1 MNKEILNLLD
11 EENVDFGRLFEFYSG
26 IKKDFI
32 NKTDN
37 IEMGFIGNTLDK
49 ERLERDMDYC
59 VKNYAR
65 NTKDKDKWRKR
76 ADILKKL
83 NNSIPTKY
91 YLQVVFKDTAMII
104 KKSIMNS
111 VNELDMQ
118 NEPKKGVIDL
128 KNYDIPEEV
137 IKYGIFT
144 DEKVKGG
151 RFINKHFV
159 PDNIA
164 EYLESETLKKLPKK
178 QKELLPKNQELKIN
192 INLLDMRDKFIK
204 REGKKQK
211 YEEETKKRYIND
223 INQFIK
229 YMEDNNM
236 YEIEKLD
243 VEEFQEYISAKKGK
257 QGNPIS
263 EKTVNNIIGR
273 VRTFFD
279 YVVSKRYMSFNP
291 FEKLSN
297 YGVNKN
303 VTDKR
308 NFTLEELKKIFSG
321 KYDNARKEIL
331 DCLRFLLITGV
342 RTEEFYNLNK
352 DSFYTDCNYP
362 FLKVKTAKQG
372 ADKIFY
378 RNIPLHKLLKDL
390 YEYDWI
396 AKIKKVYSNKGTLSK
411 ALNAEID
418 KVIKDN
424 TVSVHRLRGNFANA
438 IDEWLV
444 LAGFKDYV
452 GTDKKLLGHSENL
465 KKDDIED
472 QVKYKITKTVLGY
485 APDMTH
491 GTYAKSEYMDAKI
504 LAIQGLDAFENI
516 FEYLSIPKNQIGHV
530 KPRKSRKTKNK
541 PIAMIAK

>member
-1 MNKEILNLLD
+1 MKKEILNLLD
-11 EENVDFGRLFEFYSG
+11 EENADFGRLYKFYSG
-26 IKKDFI
+26 IKKAFI

-37 IEMGFIGNTLDK
+37 IETGFIGNALDK
-49 ERLERDMDYC
+49 EQLERDMDYC

-65 NTKDKDKWRKR
+65 NTKDKDKWLKR
-76 ADILKKL
+76 ANILKKL
-83 NNSIPTKY
+83 NDSTPTKHY
-91 YLQVVFKDTAMII
+91 TQVVSKDTAMKI
-104 KKSIMNS
+104 KSVINS

-118 NEPKKGVIDL
+118 NEPKTGVIDL

-137 IKYGIFT
+137 IKYGILT

-151 RFINKHFV
+151 RFINNQFV
-159 PDNIA
+159 SDNIA
-164 EYLESETLKKLPKK
+164 GYLESETLKKLPKK
-178 QKELLPKNQELKIN
+178 QKEFLPKNQKLEIS
-192 INLLDMRDKFIK
+192 INLKTICNKFIERESDK
-204 REGKKQK
+204 RGYTQ
-211 YEEETKKRYIND
+211 ETRLRYIKDVNRL
-223 INQFIK
+223 IK
-229 YMEDNNM
+229 YMEENKI

-243 VEEFQEYISAKKGK
+243 VDEFQNHIFTKKDEKGK
-257 QGNPIS
+257 TIS
-263 EKTVNNIIGR
+263 KKTLNNIIGR
-273 VRTFFD
+273 LRIFFD
-279 YVVSKRYMSFNP
+279 YIVLIKQVNNNP

-297 YGVNKN
+297 YGVNKT

-321 KYDNARKEIL
+321 KHDNARKEIL

-352 DSFYTDCNYP
+352 DSFYTDCDHP

-372 ADKIFY
+372 AGKIFY
-378 RNIPLHKLLKDL
+378 RNIPLHTLLKDL
-390 YEYDWI
+390 YKYDWI

-411 ALNAEID
+411 ALNAERD

-472 QVKYKITKTVLGY
+472 RVKYKITKTVLGY
-485 APDMTH
+485 APDMTQ

-504 LAIQGLDAFENI
+504 LAIQGLDAFKNI
-516 FEYLSIPKNQIGHV
+516 FEYLNIPKNQIGHV
-530 KPRKSRKTKNK
+530 KPRKSRKTKNN
-541 PIAMIAK
+541 PIAMTVK

>member
-37 IEMGFIGNTLDK
+37 IKMGFIGNTLDK
-49 ERLERDMDYC
+49 EQLERDMDHC

-65 NTKDKDKWRKR
+65 NKKDKYKWLKR

-83 NNSIPTKY
+83 NDSTPTKY
-91 YLQVVFKDTAMII
+91 YMQVIFKDTAII
-104 KKSIMNS
+104 IQKSIMNS

-118 NEPKKGVIDL
+118 NEPKTGVIDL
-128 KNYDIPEEV
+128 KNYNIPEEV

-151 RFINKHFV
+151 RFINKQFV

-164 EYLESETLKKLPKK
+164 RYLESETLKKIPKSKK
-178 QKELLPKNQELKIN
+178 QLLPANNELKPEID
-192 INLLDMRDKFIK
+192 LLETYKLYEMHEGDKQMYSDDTLG
-204 REGKKQK
+204 RYKK
-211 YEEETKKRYIND
+211 
-223 INQFIK
+223 
-229 YMEDNNM
+229 
-236 YEIEKLD
+236 D
-243 VEEFQEYISAKKGK
+243 VERLVEYMKNNNIYELKQLRAQNFQKHIKDKTSKG
-257 QGNPIS
+257 NA
-263 EKTVNNIIGR
+263 NNIIGR
-273 VRTFFD
+273 LRKFFNYAVQEK
-279 YVVSKRYMSFNP
+279 YVSCNP

-297 YGVNKN
+297 YKVDKN
-303 VTDKR
+303 TTDKR
-308 NFTLEELKKIFSG
+308 NFTLDELKELFSG
-321 KYDNARKEIL
+321 KNSGIRKELL
-331 DCLRFLLITGV
+331 DCLRFLLLTGV

-352 DSFYTDCNYP
+352 DSFYTDCDHP

-378 RNIPLHKLLKDL
+378 RNIPLHTLLKDL
-390 YEYDWI
+390 YKYDWI
-396 AKIKKVYSNKGTLSK
+396 AKIKKIYSNKGTLSK

-438 IDEWLV
+438 IDEYLCSRDFIEYQDT
-444 LAGFKDYV
+444 LKN
-452 GTDKKLLGHSENL
+452 LMGHSKRL
-465 KKDDIED
+465 RKDDIED
-472 QVKYKITKTVLGY
+472 QVKYKITKTILGY
-485 APDMTH
+485 APDMTQ
-491 GTYAKSEYMDAKI
+491 GTYSQSEYADPKK
-504 LAIQGLDAFENI
+504 LAIRGLNVFEDI
-516 FEYLSIPKNQIGHV
+516 FEYLNIPKNQIGHV

>member
-26 IKKDFI
+26 IKKHFI

-49 ERLERDMDYC
+49 EQLERDMDHC
-59 VKNYAR
+59 LKNYAR
-65 NTKDKDKWRKR
+65 NTKDKDKWLKR

-83 NNSIPTKY
+83 NGSTPTKY
-91 YLQVVFKDTAMII
+91 YMQVAFKDTAMII
-104 KKSIMNS
+104 QKSIMNS

-118 NEPKKGVIDL
+118 NEPKIGVIDL

-151 RFINKHFV
+151 RFINNQFV

-164 EYLESETLKKLPKK
+164 GYLESETLKKLPKK

-331 DCLRFLLITGV
+331 DCLRFLLTTGI

-352 DSFYTDCNYP
+352 DSFCMDCNHP

-390 YEYDWI
+390 YKYDWI
-396 AKIKKVYSNKGTLSK
+396 AKIKKIYSNKGTLSK

-472 QVKYKITKTVLGY
+472 KVKYKITKTILGY

-504 LAIQGLDAFENI
+504 LAIRGLDAFENI
-516 FEYLSIPKNQIGHV
+516 FEYLNIPKNQIGHV
-530 KPRKSRKTKNK
+530 KPRKSRKIKK
-541 PIAMIAK
+541 PIAMTAK

>member
-37 IEMGFIGNTLDK
+37 IKMGFIGNTLDK
-49 ERLERDMDYC
+49 EQLERDMDYC

-65 NTKDKDKWRKR
+65 NTKHKDKWLKR

-83 NNSIPTKY
+83 NDSTPTKY
-91 YLQVVFKDTAMII
+91 YMQVIFKDTAII
-104 KKSIMNS
+104 IQKSIMNS

-118 NEPKKGVIDL
+118 NEPKTGVIDL
-128 KNYDIPEEV
+128 KNYNIPEEV

-151 RFINKHFV
+151 RFINKQFV

-164 EYLESETLKKLPKK
+164 RYLESETLKKIPKSKK
-178 QKELLPKNQELKIN
+178 QLLPANNELKPEID
-192 INLLDMRDKFIK
+192 LLETYKLYEMHEGDKQMYSDDTLG
-204 REGKKQK
+204 RYKK
-211 YEEETKKRYIND
+211 
-223 INQFIK
+223 
-229 YMEDNNM
+229 
-236 YEIEKLD
+236 D
-243 VEEFQEYISAKKGK
+243 VERLVEYMKNNNIYELKQLRAQNFQKHIKDKTSKG
-257 QGNPIS
+257 NA
-263 EKTVNNIIGR
+263 NNIIGR
-273 VRTFFD
+273 LRKFFNYAVQEK
-279 YVVSKRYMSFNP
+279 YVSCNP

-297 YGVNKN
+297 YKVDKN
-303 VTDKR
+303 TTDKR
-308 NFTLEELKKIFSG
+308 NFTLDELKELFSG
-321 KYDNARKEIL
+321 KNSGIRKELL
-331 DCLRFLLITGV
+331 DCLRFLLLTGV

-352 DSFYTDCNYP
+352 DSFYTDCDHP

-378 RNIPLHKLLKDL
+378 RNIPLHTLLKDL
-390 YEYDWI
+390 YKYDWI
-396 AKIKKVYSNKGTLSK
+396 AKIKKIYSNKGTLSK

-438 IDEWLV
+438 IDEYLCSRDFIEYQDT
-444 LAGFKDYV
+444 LKN
-452 GTDKKLLGHSENL
+452 LMGHSKRL
-465 KKDDIED
+465 RKDDIED
-472 QVKYKITKTVLGY
+472 QVKYKITKTILGY
-485 APDMTH
+485 APDMTQ
-491 GTYAKSEYMDAKI
+491 GTYSQSEYADPKI
-504 LAIQGLDAFENI
+504 LAIRGLNVFEDI
-516 FEYLSIPKNQIGHV
+516 FEYLNIPKNQIGHV

>member
-1 MNKEILNLLD
+1 MKKEILNLLD
-11 EENVDFGRLFEFYSG
+11 EENVDFGRLYKFYSG

-49 ERLERDMDYC
+49 EQLERDMDYC

-65 NTKDKDKWRKR
+65 NTKDKDKWLKR

-83 NNSIPTKY
+83 NGSTPTKY
-91 YLQVVFKDTAMII
+91 YMQVVFKDTAMII
-104 KKSIMNS
+104 QKSIMNS

-118 NEPKKGVIDL
+118 NEPKTGVIDL
-128 KNYDIPEEV
+128 KIYDIPEEV
-137 IKYGIFT
+137 IKYGILT

-151 RFINKHFV
+151 RFINKQFV

-164 EYLESETLKKLPKK
+164 GYLESETLKKLPKK
-178 QKELLPKNQELKIN
+178 QKELLPKNQKLEIS
-192 INLLDMRDKFIK
+192 INLKTICNKFIGRECDK
-204 REGKKQK
+204 RGYTQ
-211 YEEETKKRYIND
+211 ETRLRYIKDVNRL
-223 INQFIK
+223 IK
-229 YMEDNNM
+229 YMEENKI

-243 VEEFQEYISAKKGK
+243 VDEFQNHIFTKKDEKGK
-257 QGNPIS
+257 TIS
-263 EKTVNNIIGR
+263 KKTLNNIIGR
-273 VRTFFD
+273 LRIFFD
-279 YVVSKRYMSFNP
+279 YIVLIKQVNNNP

-321 KYDNARKEIL
+321 KHDNARKEIL
-331 DCLRFLLITGV
+331 DCLRFLLITGI

-352 DSFYTDCNYP
+352 DSFYTDCNHP

-372 ADKIFY
+372 AGKIFY
-378 RNIPLHKLLKDL
+378 RNIPLHTLLKDL
-390 YEYDWI
+390 YKYDWI

-472 QVKYKITKTVLGY
+472 QVKYKITKTILGC
-485 APDMTH
+485 APDMTQ
-491 GTYAKSEYMDAKI
+491 GTYSQSEYADSKI
-504 LAIQGLDAFENI
+504 LAIQGLNVFEDM
-516 FEYLSIPKNQIGHV
+516 FEYLNIPKNQIEHV

>member
-1 MNKEILNLLD
+1 MKKEILNLLD
-11 EENVDFGRLFEFYSG
+11 EENVDFGRLCEFYSG
-26 IKKDFI
+26 IEKAFI

-37 IEMGFIGNTLDK
+37 IEMGFIGDALDK
-49 ERLERDMDYC
+49 EQLEGDMDYC

-65 NTKDKDKWRKR
+65 NTKDKDKWLKR
-76 ADILKKL
+76 ANILKKL
-83 NNSIPTKY
+83 NDSTPTKY
-91 YLQVVFKDTAMII
+91 YTQVVFKDTAMKTLSVI
-104 KKSIMNS
+104 NS

-118 NEPKKGVIDL
+118 NEPKTGVIDL
-128 KNYDIPEEV
+128 KNYNIPEKV

-144 DEKVKGG
+144 DEEVKGG
-151 RFINKHFV
+151 RFINNQFV
-159 PDNIA
+159 PDNIVG
-164 EYLESETLKKLPKK
+164 YLESETLKKLPKK
-178 QKELLPKNQELKIN
+178 QKGLLPKNQELKIN

-229 YMEDNNM
+229 YMEDNNI

-308 NFTLEELKKIFSG
+308 NFTLDELKELFSG
-321 KYDNARKEIL
+321 KNSGIRKELL
-331 DCLRFLLITGV
+331 DCLRFLLLTGV

-352 DSFYTDCNYP
+352 DSFCTDCNHP

-378 RNIPLHKLLKDL
+378 RNIPLHKLLEDL
-390 YEYDWI
+390 YKYDWI

-444 LAGFKDYV
+444 LAGFKDYL

-504 LAIQGLDAFENI
+504 LAIQGLDTFENI

-530 KPRKSRKTKNK
+530 KPRKSRKTKK
-541 PIAMIAK
+541 PIAMTAK